1 MLFAKKKVLLY
12 KKGVIYL
19 FISFFCRNF
28 AGEFRNYNKES
39 NKKMKKFLFIILI
52 TFLASPIANA
62 QAMSDDAV
70 MEYVKKGVKEGKSQ
84 QQLYKELMV
93 KGVTT
98 TQLQRI
104 KDNYDRQ
111 KENRI
116 AKKGNDDVD
125 TQRVNPETRD
135 DVAPAQSDNMRL
147 DVPEDTIKVFGRD
160 IFRNANLT
168 FEPSLNIAT
177 PVNYRLGPGDQLQ
190 IEVWGASEANIT
202 QKVTPDGYIS
212 IPDIGPV
219 NVNGLTV
226 QAATNRIKAKLSQI
240 YSGMASSNVN
250 LSTNVKV
257 SLGQIRT
264 IQVNIMG
271 EVARPGTYALS
282 SFSTVFHA
290 LYKAGGISQL
300 GSLRN
305 IKVVRGGRTVATV
318 DVYDYIINGRSH
330 SDIRLQEGDVILAS
344 PYEALVLIK
353 GNVRRPMYYEMKNSE
368 SIRTLINYAGGF
380 SNDAYTTAVT
390 VNRNN
395 AKERT
400 VCTVDDMSFGVFK
413 VKDGDEVSVGA
424 ILDRYDNRIEIKG
437 AVYRPGF
444 YELGKN
450 IQTVK
455 ELIEK
460 ADGLLEDAFTNRAVL
475 HRENPDKTLEVISLN
490 VKAILD
496 GTEADITLQKNDVLF
511 IPSKYDLEAKGTLE
525 ILGEVYS
532 PGTFPYAANTK
543 LEDLIIMAGG
553 MTESA
558 SKVRVDVTRRINDPS
573 STKKQKEI
581 SKTFSFSVK
590 DGFVVEGEPGF
601 VLEPYDQVFV
611 RRSPGYAP
619 KVNVTVSGEVEFE
632 GDYPLNVRN
641 ERLSD
646 VIKKAGGLTE
656 FAYIEGA
663 RLERQMTPEEYKQA
677 QELMAIIQSNNRI
690 EGNDSIIVTEVSRT
704 YPIGID
710 LARIMANPHSPID
723 PVLQDGDV
731 IVIPQYMTTVSVS
744 GSVRKPN
751 SVVYD
756 PDMKLKHYISEAGGY
771 AERARK
777 SGTFIL
783 YPNGHIKELGKR
795 AKASEIM
802 GGSKIIVPQK
812 GRSQWNLGTTLST
825 ITTSVSML
833 AVIASLVNT
842 MK

>member
-1 MLFAKKKVLLY
+1 MKRVLFFIFLSLLT
-12 KKGVIYL
+12 
-19 FISFFCRNF
+19 S
-28 AGEFRNYNKES
+28 S
-39 NKKMKKFLFIILI
+39 
-52 TFLASPIANA
+52 IANA

-70 MEYVKKGVKEGKSQ
+70 VEYVKSGVRQGKSQ
-84 QQLYKELMV
+84 QQLYKELML

-104 KDNYDRQ
+104 KDKYEQEKNQ
-111 KENRI
+111 AAAN
-116 AKKGNDDVD
+116 KGTNNVD
-125 TQRVNPETRD
+125 TQRVNPEEAED
-135 DVAPAQSDNMRL
+135 KAPAQSGNMRQAA
-147 DVPEDTIKVFGRD
+147 PGIQVFGRD
-160 IFRNANLT
+160 IFQNSNLT
-168 FEPSLNIAT
+168 FEPSMNIAT
-177 PVNYRLGPGDQLQ
+177 PVNYRLGPGDQIV

-212 IPDIGPV
+212 IPDVGPI

-226 QAATNRIKAKLSQI
+226 QAASNKIRSKLSQI

-271 EVARPGTYALS
+271 EVSRPGTYALS

-290 LYKAGGISQL
+290 LYKAGGISPL

-305 IKVVRGGRTVATV
+305 IKVVRGGKTVATV
-318 DVYDYIINGRSH
+318 DVYDYIIHGRSH

-344 PYEALVLIK
+344 PYEALVLIQGK
-353 GNVRRPMYYEMKNSE
+353 VKRPMYYEMKSSE

-380 SNDAYTTAVT
+380 ANDAYTYAVT
-390 VNRNN
+390 VTRNDSR
-395 AKERT
+395 ERT
-400 VCTVDDMSFGVFK
+400 VCTVDDMNYGVFQ
-413 VKDGDEVSVGA
+413 VKDGDAVNVGE
-424 ILDRYDNRIEIKG
+424 ILDRFNNRIEVKG

-444 YELGKN
+444 YELGKD
-450 IQTVK
+450 IQTVRD
-455 ELIEK
+455 LINK
-460 ADGLLEDAFTNRAVL
+460 ADGLLEYAFTNRAVL
-475 HRENPDKTLEVISLN
+475 HRENPDKSLEVVSVNLKSIM
-490 VKAILD
+490 D
-496 GTEADITLQKNDVLF
+496 GSDADIPLKKNDVLF
-511 IPSKYDLEAKGTLE
+511 VPSIYDLESKGTLE
-525 ILGEVYS
+525 ILGEVFS
-532 PGTFPYAANTK
+532 PGTFPFAANTK

-553 MTESA
+553 LTESA
-558 SKVRVDVTRRINDPS
+558 STVRVDVTRRIIDPK

-581 SKTFSFSVK
+581 SKTYSFSVK

-611 RRSPGYAP
+611 RRSPGYSA
-619 KVNVTVSGEVEFE
+619 KVNVTISGEVEFE
-632 GDYPLNVRN
+632 GDYALNIRN

-646 VIKKAGGLTE
+646 VIEKAGGLTE

-663 RLERQMTPEEYKQA
+663 RLERVLTPEELKQA
-677 QELMAIIQSNNRI
+677 QELLDMVTNNNKI
-690 EGNDSIIVTEVSRT
+690 YGNDSIVVPTTVSRT
-704 YPIGID
+704 YSVGID
-710 LARIMANPHSPID
+710 LAKILANPHSPID
-723 PVLQDGDV
+723 PVLQEGDV
-731 IVIPQYMTTVSVS
+731 IVIPQYMNTVNIS

-756 PDMKLKHYISEAGGY
+756 PQMKLKDYITEAGGY

-783 YPNGHIKELGKR
+783 YPNGHIKELGRR
-795 AKASEIM
+795 ASAKEIV

-812 GRSQWNLGTTLST
+812 ARSQWNLPLTLSA
-825 ITTSVSML
+825 ITSSVSML
-833 AVIASLVNT
+833 AVIGTLVNS

>member
-1 MLFAKKKVLLY
+1 
-12 KKGVIYL
+12 
-19 FISFFCRNF
+19 
-28 AGEFRNYNKES
+28 
-39 NKKMKKFLFIILI
+39 MKRILI
-52 TFLASPIANA
+52 LFSFALLAAGAANA
-62 QAMSDDAV
+62 QAMSDDEV
-70 MEYVKKGVKEGKSQ
+70 INYVKSGVSQGKSQ
-84 QQLYKELMV
+84 QTLYKELV
-93 KGVTT
+93 ARGVSTS
-98 TQLQRI
+98 QMQRI
-104 KDNYDRQ
+104 KDKYEQQ
-111 KENRI
+111 KDNAVAI
-116 AKKGNDDVD
+116 KGNDNVD
-125 TQRVNPETRD
+125 TQRVNPELAED
-135 DVAPAQSDNMRL
+135 KAPAQSNDMNL
-147 DVPEDTIKVFGRD
+147 NGSVDSIKVFGRD
-160 IFRNANLT
+160 IFRSSNLT

-202 QKVTPDGYIS
+202 QKVTPDGFIS
-212 IPDIGPV
+212 IPNVGPI

-240 YSGMASSNVN
+240 YSGMGTTNVN
-250 LSTNVKV
+250 LSTDVKV

-290 LYKAGGISQL
+290 LYKAGGMSQM

-344 PYEALVLIK
+344 PYDALVLIK
-353 GNVRRPMYYEMKNSE
+353 GKVKRPMYYEMTSSE
-368 SIRTLINYAGGF
+368 SIRTLIGFAGGF
-380 SNDAYTTAVT
+380 SNDAYRGAVT
-390 VNRNN
+390 VDRNN
-395 AKERT
+395 SKERT
-400 VCTVDDMSFGVFK
+400 VATVDDMNYGVFK
-413 VKDGDEVSVGA
+413 VKDGDVVSVGE
-424 ILDRYDNRIEIKG
+424 ILDRYDNRIEVKG
-437 AVYRPGF
+437 AVYRPGY
-444 YELGKN
+444 YELGKD

-455 ELIEK
+455 DLIER
-460 ADGLLEDAFTNRAVL
+460 ADGLLEYAFTNRGML
-475 HRENPDKTLEVISLN
+475 HRQNDDKTLEVISLN

-496 GTEADITLQKNDVLF
+496 GTEPDVTLQKNDVLF
-511 IPSKYDLEAKGTLE
+511 IPSKYDLEQKGTWE
-525 ILGEVYS
+525 IRGEVYN
-532 PGTFPYAANTK
+532 PNVFPFAANTK

-553 MTESA
+553 LTESA
-558 SKVRVDVTRRINDPS
+558 STVRVDVTRRIIDKKG
-573 STKKQKEI
+573 TKKQKEI
-581 SKTFSFSVK
+581 AKTYTFGVK
-590 DGFVVEGEPGF
+590 EGFVVEGDPGL

-611 RRSPGYAP
+611 RRSPGYSD
-619 KVNVTVSGEVEFE
+619 KINVTVSGEVEFE
-632 GDYPLNVRN
+632 GEYALNVRN

-646 VIKKAGGLTE
+646 VLEKAGGLTE

-663 RLERQMTPEEYKQA
+663 RLERQMTPEEYQQA
-677 QELMAIIQSNNRI
+677 KELIAMVVSNNRV
-690 EGNDSIIVTEVSRT
+690 EGNDSIVVPEVSTT
-704 YPIGID
+704 YPVGID
-710 LARIMANPHSPID
+710 LKKILANPHSAID

-756 PDMKLKHYISEAGGY
+756 PKMKLKDYISEAGGY

-783 YPNGHIKELGKR
+783 YPNGHIKELGR
-795 AKASEIM
+795 NASAKDIM
-802 GGSKIIVPQK
+802 GGSKIVVPQK

-833 AVIASLVNT
+833 AVIASLINT

>member
-1 MLFAKKKVLLY
+1 MMKRIFILFSVALL
-12 KKGVIYL
+12 V
-19 FISFFCRNF
+19 
-28 AGEFRNYNKES
+28 AGGAF
-39 NKKMKKFLFIILI
+39 
-52 TFLASPIANA
+52 A
-62 QAMSDDAV
+62 QAMSDDEVVA
-70 MEYVKKGVKEGKSQ
+70 YVKSGLAQGKQ
-84 QQLYKELMV
+84 KKTIYNELMV
-93 KGVTT
+93 KGVST

-104 KDNYDRQ
+104 KDKYEQQQSNAVA
-111 KENRI
+111 N
-116 AKKGNDDVD
+116 KGNNNVD
-125 TQRVNPETRD
+125 TQRVNPEQAED
-135 DVAPAQSDNMRL
+135 KAPAQSNDLNV
-147 DVPEDTIKVFGRD
+147 DGPEGGIKVFGRD
-160 IFRNANLT
+160 IFRTANLT
-168 FEPSLNIAT
+168 FEPSMNIAT

-212 IPDIGPV
+212 IPNVGPI

-226 QAATNRIKAKLSQI
+226 QAASNRIKAKLSQI

-290 LYKAGGISQL
+290 LYKAGGMSRM

-353 GNVRRPMYYEMKNSE
+353 GKVKRPMYYEMKSSE
-368 SIRTLINYAGGF
+368 SIRTLIGFAGGF
-380 SNDAYTTAVT
+380 SNDAYRGSVT
-390 VNRNN
+390 VDRNN
-395 AKERT
+395 SKERT
-400 VCTVDDMSFGVFK
+400 VATVDDMNFGVFK
-413 VKDGDEVSVGA
+413 VKDGDVVSVGE
-424 ILDRYDNRIEIKG
+424 ILDRYDNRIEVKG
-437 AVYRPGF
+437 AVYRPGY
-444 YELGKN
+444 YELGKD
-450 IQTVK
+450 IQTVRD
-455 ELIEK
+455 LIQR
-460 ADGLLEDAFTNRAVL
+460 ADGLLEYAFTNRAVL
-475 HRENPDKTLEVISLN
+475 HRENDDKTLEVIALN

-496 GTEADITLQKNDVLF
+496 GTEPDVTLQKNDVLF
-511 IPSKYDLEAKGTLE
+511 IPSKYDLESKGTLE
-525 ILGEVYS
+525 IRGEVYN
-532 PGTFPYAANTK
+532 PNIFPFAANTK

-553 MTESA
+553 LTESA
-558 SKVRVDVTRRINDPS
+558 STVRVDVTRRIIDKKG
-573 STKKQKEI
+573 TKKQKEI
-581 SKTFSFSVK
+581 AKTYTFGVK
-590 DGFVVEGEPGF
+590 EGFVVEGDPGF

-611 RRSPGYAP
+611 RRSPGYSE
-619 KVNVTVSGEVEFE
+619 KINVSVAGEVEFE
-632 GDYPLNVRN
+632 GDYALNVRN

-646 VIKKAGGLTE
+646 VIEKAGGLTE
-656 FAYIEGA
+656 FAYIDGA

-677 QELMAIIQSNNRI
+677 QELMAMVKSNNQI
-690 EGNDSIIVTEVSRT
+690 SGNDSIVVPTVSRT
-704 YPIGID
+704 YSVGIN
-710 LARIMANPHSPID
+710 LKEIMENPHSAID
-723 PVLQDGDV
+723 PVLQEGDV
-731 IVIPQYMTTVSVS
+731 IVVPQYMNTVSVS

-756 PDMKLKHYISEAGGY
+756 PKMKLKDYINEAGGY

-783 YPNGHIKELGKR
+783 YPNGHIKELGKK
-795 AKASEIM
+795 AKAKDIV

-812 GRSQWNLGTTLST
+812 GRSQWNLATSLST
-825 ITTSVSML
+825 VTTSVSML
-833 AVIASLVNT
+833 AVIASLINA

>member
-1 MLFAKKKVLLY
+1 MAR
-12 KKGVIYL
+12 GV
-19 FISFFCRNF
+19 ST
-28 AGEFRNYNKES
+28 S
-39 NKKMKKFLFIILI
+39 
-52 TFLASPIANA
+52 
-62 QAMSDDAV
+62 
-70 MEYVKKGVKEGKSQ
+70 
-84 QQLYKELMV
+84 
-93 KGVTT
+93 
-98 TQLQRI
+98 QLQRI
-104 KDNYDRQ
+104 KDKYEQQ
-111 KENRI
+111 KEDAVANQSN
-116 AKKGNDDVD
+116 KNVD
-125 TQRVNPETRD
+125 TQRVNPEQAED
-135 DVAPAQSDNMRL
+135 KAPAQSNDMNV
-147 DVPEDTIKVFGRD
+147 DGPEEGIKVFGRD
-160 IFRNANLT
+160 IFRTANLT
-168 FEPSLNIAT
+168 FEPSMNIAT

-190 IEVWGASEANIT
+190 IEVWGASETNIT

-212 IPDIGPV
+212 IPNVGPV

-250 LSTNVKV
+250 LSTHVKV

-290 LYKAGGISQL
+290 LYKAGGMSKM

-344 PYEALVLIK
+344 PYDALVLIK
-353 GNVRRPMYYEMKNSE
+353 SKVKRPMYYEMKSSE
-368 SIRTLINYAGGF
+368 SIRTLIGFAGGF
-380 SNDAYTTAVT
+380 SNDAYRGAVT
-390 VNRNN
+390 VDRNN
-395 AKERT
+395 TKERT
-400 VCTVDDMSFGVFK
+400 VATVDDMNYGVFK
-413 VKDGDEVSVGA
+413 VKDGDVVSVGE
-424 ILDRYDNRIEIKG
+424 ILDRYDNRIEVKG
-437 AVYRPGF
+437 AVYRPGY
-444 YELGKN
+444 YELGKD

-455 ELIEK
+455 DLIEK
-460 ADGLLEDAFTNRAVL
+460 ADGLLEYAFTNRAVL
-475 HRENPDKTLEVISLN
+475 HRENDDKTLEVISLN
-490 VKAILD
+490 VKAIID
-496 GTEADITLQKNDVLF
+496 GTEADVTLHKNDVLF
-511 IPSKYDLEAKGTLE
+511 IPSKYDLEQKGTLE
-525 ILGEVYS
+525 IRGEVYN
-532 PGTFPYAANTK
+532 PNVFPYAANTK

-553 MTESA
+553 LTESA
-558 SKVRVDVTRRINDPS
+558 STVRVDVTRRIIDRKG
-573 STKKQKEI
+573 TKKQKEI
-581 SKTFSFSVK
+581 AQTFSFGVK
-590 DGFVVEGEPGF
+590 EGFVVEGEPGF

-611 RRSPGYAP
+611 RRSPGYSE

-632 GDYPLNVRN
+632 GDYSLNVRN

-646 VIKKAGGLTE
+646 VIKKAGGLTD
-656 FAYIEGA
+656 FAYIDGA

-677 QELMAIIQSNNRI
+677 QELMAMVVSNNNI
-690 EGNDSIIVTEVSRT
+690 SGNDSIVVPEVSTT
-704 YPIGID
+704 YPVGID
-710 LARIMANPHSPID
+710 LKEILANPHSAID

-756 PDMKLKHYISEAGGY
+756 PKMKLKDYISEAGGY

-783 YPNGHIKELGKR
+783 YPNGHIKELGR
-795 AKASEIM
+795 NASAKDIM

-825 ITTSVSML
+825 VTTSVSML
-833 AVIASLVNT
+833 AVIASLINT

>member
-1 MLFAKKKVLLY
+1 MKRVLFFIFLSLLT
-12 KKGVIYL
+12 
-19 FISFFCRNF
+19 S
-28 AGEFRNYNKES
+28 S
-39 NKKMKKFLFIILI
+39 
-52 TFLASPIANA
+52 IANA

-70 MEYVKKGVKEGKSQ
+70 VAYVKSGVRQGKSQ
-84 QQLYKELMV
+84 QQLYKELML

-104 KDNYDRQ
+104 KDKYEQEKNQ
-111 KENRI
+111 AAAN
-116 AKKGNDDVD
+116 KGTNNVD
-125 TQRVNPETRD
+125 TQRVNPEEAED
-135 DVAPAQSDNMRL
+135 KAPAQSGNMRQAA
-147 DVPEDTIKVFGRD
+147 PGIQVFGRD
-160 IFRNANLT
+160 IFQNSNLT
-168 FEPSLNIAT
+168 FEPSMNIAT
-177 PVNYRLGPGDQLQ
+177 PVNYRLGPGDQIV

-212 IPDIGPV
+212 IPDVGPI

-226 QAATNRIKAKLSQI
+226 QAASNKIRSKLSQI

-271 EVARPGTYALS
+271 EVSRPGTYALS

-290 LYKAGGISQL
+290 LYKAGGISPL

-305 IKVVRGGRTVATV
+305 IKVVRGGKTVATV
-318 DVYDYIINGRSH
+318 DVYDYIIHGRSH

-344 PYEALVLIK
+344 PYEALVLIQGK
-353 GNVRRPMYYEMKNSE
+353 VKRPMYYEMKSSE

-380 SNDAYTTAVT
+380 ANDAYTYAVT
-390 VNRNN
+390 VTRNDSR
-395 AKERT
+395 ERT
-400 VCTVDDMSFGVFK
+400 VCTVDDMNYGVFQ
-413 VKDGDEVSVGA
+413 VKDGDAVNVGE
-424 ILDRYDNRIEIKG
+424 ILDRFNNRIEVKG

-444 YELGKN
+444 YELGKD
-450 IQTVK
+450 IQTVRD
-455 ELIEK
+455 LINK
-460 ADGLLEDAFTNRAVL
+460 ADGLLEYAFTNRAVL
-475 HRENPDKTLEVISLN
+475 HRENPDKSLEVVSVNLKSIM
-490 VKAILD
+490 D
-496 GTEADITLQKNDVLF
+496 GSDADIPLKKNDVLF
-511 IPSKYDLEAKGTLE
+511 VPSIYDLESKGTLE
-525 ILGEVYS
+525 ILGEVFS
-532 PGTFPYAANTK
+532 PGTFPFAANTK

-553 MTESA
+553 LTESA
-558 SKVRVDVTRRINDPS
+558 STVRVDVTRRINDPK

-581 SKTFSFSVK
+581 SKTYSFSVK

-611 RRSPGYAP
+611 RRSPGYSA
-619 KVNVTVSGEVEFE
+619 KVNVTISGEVEFE
-632 GDYPLNVRN
+632 GDYALNIRN

-646 VIKKAGGLTE
+646 VIEKAGGLTE

-663 RLERQMTPEEYKQA
+663 RLERVLTPEELKQA
-677 QELMAIIQSNNRI
+677 QELLDMVTNNNKI
-690 EGNDSIIVTEVSRT
+690 YGNDSIVVPTTVSRT
-704 YPIGID
+704 YSVGID
-710 LARIMANPHSPID
+710 LAQILANPHSPID
-723 PVLQDGDV
+723 PVLQEGDV
-731 IVIPQYMTTVSVS
+731 IVIPQYMNTVNIS

-756 PDMKLKHYISEAGGY
+756 PQMKLKDYITEAGGY

-783 YPNGHIKELGKR
+783 YPNGHIKELGRR
-795 AKASEIM
+795 ASAKEIV

-812 GRSQWNLGTTLST
+812 ARSQWNLPLTLSA
-825 ITTSVSML
+825 ITSSVSML
-833 AVIASLVNT
+833 AVIGTLVNS

>member
-1 MLFAKKKVLLY
+1 MMKRIFILFSFALL
-12 KKGVIYL
+12 V
-19 FISFFCRNF
+19 
-28 AGEFRNYNKES
+28 AGGAF
-39 NKKMKKFLFIILI
+39 
-52 TFLASPIANA
+52 A
-62 QAMSDDAV
+62 QAMSDDEVVA
-70 MEYVKKGVKEGKSQ
+70 YVKSGLAQGKQ
-84 QQLYKELMV
+84 KKTIYNELMV
-93 KGVTT
+93 KGVST

-104 KDNYDRQ
+104 KDKYEQQQSNAVA
-111 KENRI
+111 N
-116 AKKGNDDVD
+116 KGNNNVD
-125 TQRVNPETRD
+125 TQRVNPEQAED
-135 DVAPAQSDNMRL
+135 KAPAQSNDLNV
-147 DVPEDTIKVFGRD
+147 DGPEGGIKVFGRD
-160 IFRNANLT
+160 IFRTANLT
-168 FEPSLNIAT
+168 FEPSMNIAT

-212 IPDIGPV
+212 IPNVGPI

-226 QAATNRIKAKLSQI
+226 QAASNRIKAKLSQI

-290 LYKAGGISQL
+290 LYKAGGMSRM

-353 GNVRRPMYYEMKNSE
+353 GKVKRPMYYEMKSSE
-368 SIRTLINYAGGF
+368 SIRTLIGFAGGF
-380 SNDAYTTAVT
+380 SNDAYRGSVT
-390 VNRNN
+390 VDRNN
-395 AKERT
+395 SKERT
-400 VCTVDDMSFGVFK
+400 VATVDDMNFGVFK
-413 VKDGDEVSVGA
+413 VKDGDVVSVGE
-424 ILDRYDNRIEIKG
+424 ILDRYDNRIEVKG
-437 AVYRPGF
+437 AVYRPGY
-444 YELGKN
+444 YELGKD
-450 IQTVK
+450 IQTVRD
-455 ELIEK
+455 LIQR
-460 ADGLLEDAFTNRAVL
+460 ADGLLEYAFTNRAVL
-475 HRENPDKTLEVISLN
+475 HRENDDKTLEVIALN

-496 GTEADITLQKNDVLF
+496 GTEPDVTLQKNDVLF
-511 IPSKYDLEAKGTLE
+511 IPSKYDLESKGTLE
-525 ILGEVYS
+525 IRGEVYN
-532 PGTFPYAANTK
+532 PNIFPFAANTK

-553 MTESA
+553 LTESA
-558 SKVRVDVTRRINDPS
+558 STVRVDVTRRIIDKKG
-573 STKKQKEI
+573 TKKQKEI
-581 SKTFSFSVK
+581 AKTYTFGVK
-590 DGFVVEGEPGF
+590 EGFVVEGDPGF

-611 RRSPGYAP
+611 RRSPGYSE
-619 KVNVTVSGEVEFE
+619 KINVTVAGEVEFE
-632 GDYPLNVRN
+632 GDYALNVRN

-646 VIKKAGGLTE
+646 VIEKAGGLTE
-656 FAYIEGA
+656 FAYIDGA

-677 QELMAIIQSNNRI
+677 QELMAMVKSNNQI
-690 EGNDSIIVTEVSRT
+690 SGNDSIVVPTVSRT
-704 YPIGID
+704 YSVGIN
-710 LARIMANPHSPID
+710 LKEIMENPHSAID
-723 PVLQDGDV
+723 PVLQEGDV
-731 IVIPQYMTTVSVS
+731 IVVPQYMNTVSVS

-756 PDMKLKHYISEAGGY
+756 PKMKLKDYINEAGGY

-783 YPNGHIKELGKR
+783 YPNGHIKELGR
-795 AKASEIM
+795 NAKAKDIV

-812 GRSQWNLGTTLST
+812 GRSQWNIGTTLST
-825 ITTSVSML
+825 VTTSVSML
-833 AVIASLVNT
+833 AVIASLINA

>member
-1 MLFAKKKVLLY
+1 MKRIWILFFFALLA
-12 KKGVIYL
+12 
-19 FISFFCRNF
+19 
-28 AGEFRNYNKES
+28 AGG
-39 NKKMKKFLFIILI
+39 
-52 TFLASPIANA
+52 ANA
-62 QAMSDDAV
+62 QAMSDDEV
-70 MEYVKKGVKEGKSQ
+70 ISYVKNAVNQGKSQ
-84 QQLYKELMV
+84 QTIYKEV
-93 KGVTT
+93 VARGVSTS
-98 TQLQRI
+98 QLQRI
-104 KDNYDRQ
+104 KDKYEQQ
-111 KENRI
+111 KEN
-116 AKKGNDDVD
+116 AVVKKSNKNVD
-125 TQRVNPETRD
+125 TQRVNPEQAED
-135 DVAPAQSDNMRL
+135 KAPAQSNDMTV
-147 DVPEDTIKVFGRD
+147 DGPEGGIKVFGRD
-160 IFRNANLT
+160 IFRTANLT
-168 FEPSLNIAT
+168 FEPSMNIAT
-177 PVNYRLGPGDQLQ
+177 PVNYRLGPGDELQ
-190 IEVWGASEANIT
+190 IEVWGASETNIT
-202 QKVTPDGYIS
+202 QKVSPDGYIS
-212 IPDIGPV
+212 IPNVGPV

-240 YSGMASSNVN
+240 YSGLASSNVN
-250 LSTNVKV
+250 LSTHVKV

-290 LYKAGGISQL
+290 LYKAGGMSKM

-344 PYEALVLIK
+344 PYDALVLIK
-353 GNVRRPMYYEMKNSE
+353 GKVKRPMYYEMKSSE
-368 SIRTLINYAGGF
+368 SIRTLIGFAGGF
-380 SNDAYTTAVT
+380 SNDAYRGAVT
-390 VNRNN
+390 VDRNN
-395 AKERT
+395 TKERT
-400 VCTVDDMSFGVFK
+400 VATVDDMNYGVFK
-413 VKDGDEVSVGA
+413 VKDGDVVSVGE
-424 ILDRYDNRIEIKG
+424 ILDRYDNRIEVKG
-437 AVYRPGF
+437 AVYRPGY
-444 YELGKN
+444 YELGKD

-455 ELIEK
+455 DLIEK
-460 ADGLLEDAFTNRAVL
+460 ADGLLEYAFTNRAVL
-475 HRENPDKTLEVISLN
+475 HRENDDKTLEVISLN
-490 VKAILD
+490 VKAIID
-496 GTEADITLQKNDVLF
+496 GTEADVTLHKNDVLF
-511 IPSKYDLEAKGTLE
+511 IPSKYDLEQKGTLE
-525 ILGEVYS
+525 IRGEVYK
-532 PGTFPYAANTK
+532 PNVFPYAANTK

-553 MTESA
+553 LTESA
-558 SKVRVDVTRRINDPS
+558 STVRVDVTRRIIDRKG
-573 STKKQKEI
+573 TKKQKEI
-581 SKTFSFSVK
+581 AQTFSFGVK

-611 RRSPGYAP
+611 RRSPGYSE

-632 GDYPLNVRN
+632 GDYSLNVRN

-646 VIKKAGGLTE
+646 VLEKAGGLTE

-677 QELMAIIQSNNRI
+677 QELMDMVASNNKI
-690 EGNDSIIVTEVSRT
+690 SGNDSIVVPQVSRT
-704 YPIGID
+704 YPVGID
-710 LARIMANPHSPID
+710 LKEILANPHSAID

-756 PDMKLKHYISEAGGY
+756 PKMKLKDYISEAGGY

-783 YPNGHIKELGKR
+783 YPNGHIKELGR
-795 AKASEIM
+795 NASAKDIM

-825 ITTSVSML
+825 VTTSVSML
-833 AVIASLVNT
+833 AVIASLINA

>member
-1 MLFAKKKVLLY
+1 MMKRIWILFFFALL
-12 KKGVIYL
+12 
-19 FISFFCRNF
+19 
-28 AGEFRNYNKES
+28 A
-39 NKKMKKFLFIILI
+39 
-52 TFLASPIANA
+52 ASGANA
-62 QAMSDDAV
+62 QAMSDDEV
-70 MEYVKKGVKEGKSQ
+70 MSYVKNAASQGKSQ
-84 QQLYKELMV
+84 QTIYKELV
-93 KGVTT
+93 ARGVSTS
-98 TQLQRI
+98 QLQRI
-104 KDNYDRQ
+104 KDKYEQQ
-111 KENRI
+111 KEDAVANQSN
-116 AKKGNDDVD
+116 KNVD
-125 TQRVNPETRD
+125 TQRVNPEQAED
-135 DVAPAQSDNMRL
+135 KAPAQSNDMNV
-147 DVPEDTIKVFGRD
+147 DGPEEGIKVFGRD
-160 IFRNANLT
+160 IFRTANLT
-168 FEPSLNIAT
+168 FEPSMNIAT

-190 IEVWGASEANIT
+190 IEVWGASETNIT

-212 IPDIGPV
+212 IPNVGPV

-250 LSTNVKV
+250 LSTHVKV

-290 LYKAGGISQL
+290 LYKAGGMSKM

-344 PYEALVLIK
+344 PYDALVLIK
-353 GNVRRPMYYEMKNSE
+353 GKVKRPMYYEMKSSE
-368 SIRTLINYAGGF
+368 SIRTLIGFAGGF
-380 SNDAYTTAVT
+380 SNDAYRGAVT
-390 VNRNN
+390 VDRNN
-395 AKERT
+395 TKERT
-400 VCTVDDMSFGVFK
+400 VATVDDMNYGVFK
-413 VKDGDEVSVGA
+413 VKDGDVVSVGE
-424 ILDRYDNRIEIKG
+424 ILDRYDNRIEVKG
-437 AVYRPGF
+437 AVYRPGY
-444 YELGKN
+444 YELGKD

-455 ELIEK
+455 DLIEK
-460 ADGLLEDAFTNRAVL
+460 ADGLLEYAFTNRAVL
-475 HRENPDKTLEVISLN
+475 HRENDDKTLEVISLN
-490 VKAILD
+490 VKAIID
-496 GTEADITLQKNDVLF
+496 GTEADVTLHKNDVLF
-511 IPSKYDLEAKGTLE
+511 IPSKYDLEQKGTLE
-525 ILGEVYS
+525 IRGEVYN
-532 PGTFPYAANTK
+532 PNVFPYAANTK

-553 MTESA
+553 LTESA
-558 SKVRVDVTRRINDPS
+558 STVRVDVTRRIIDRKG
-573 STKKQKEI
+573 TKKQKEI
-581 SKTFSFSVK
+581 AQTFSFGVK
-590 DGFVVEGEPGF
+590 EGFVVEGEPGF

-611 RRSPGYAP
+611 RRSPGYAE

-632 GDYPLNVRN
+632 GDYSLNVRN

-646 VIKKAGGLTE
+646 VLEKAGGLTE

-663 RLERQMTPEEYKQA
+663 RLERLMTPEEYKQA
-677 QELMAIIQSNNRI
+677 QELMDMVASNNNI
-690 EGNDSIIVTEVSRT
+690 SGNDSIVVPQVSRT
-704 YPIGID
+704 YPVGID
-710 LARIMANPHSPID
+710 LKEIMANPHSAID

-756 PDMKLKHYISEAGGY
+756 PKMKLKDYISEAGGY

-783 YPNGHIKELGKR
+783 YPNGHIKELGR
-795 AKASEIM
+795 NASAKDII

-825 ITTSVSML
+825 VTTSVSML
-833 AVIASLVNT
+833 AVIASLINT

>member
-1 MLFAKKKVLLY
+1 
-12 KKGVIYL
+12 
-19 FISFFCRNF
+19 
-28 AGEFRNYNKES
+28 
-39 NKKMKKFLFIILI
+39 MKKIWILFFFAL
-52 TFLASPIANA
+52 LAAGGANA
-62 QAMSDDAV
+62 QAMSDDEV
-70 MEYVKKGVKEGKSQ
+70 ISYVKNAVNQGKSQ
-84 QQLYKELMV
+84 QTIYKELV
-93 KGVTT
+93 ARGVSTS
-98 TQLQRI
+98 QLQRI
-104 KDNYDRQ
+104 KDKYEQQ
-111 KENRI
+111 KANAVARR
-116 AKKGNDDVD
+116 GNDSVD
-125 TQRVNPETRD
+125 TQRVNTE
-135 DVAPAQSDNMRL
+135 L
-147 DVPEDTIKVFGRD
+147 DEVRTKQNDYPRIEDEQDSIKVFGRD

-168 FEPSLNIAT
+168 FEPSMNIAT

-212 IPDIGPV
+212 IPDVGPV

-250 LSTNVKV
+250 LSTHVKV

-290 LYKAGGISQL
+290 LYKAGGMSKM

-344 PYEALVLIK
+344 PYDALVLIK
-353 GNVRRPMYYEMKNSE
+353 GKVKRPMYYEMKSSE
-368 SIRTLINYAGGF
+368 SIRTLIGFAGGF
-380 SNDAYTTAVT
+380 SNDAYRGAVT
-390 VNRNN
+390 VDRNN
-395 AKERT
+395 TKERT
-400 VCTVDDMSFGVFK
+400 VATVDDMNYGVFK
-413 VKDGDEVSVGA
+413 VKDGDVVSVGE
-424 ILDRYDNRIEIKG
+424 ILDRYDNRIEVKG
-437 AVYRPGF
+437 AVYRPGY
-444 YELGKN
+444 YELGKD

-455 ELIEK
+455 DLIEK
-460 ADGLLEDAFTNRAVL
+460 ADGLLEYAFTNRAVL
-475 HRENPDKTLEVISLN
+475 HRENDDKTLEVISLN
-490 VKAILD
+490 VKAIID
-496 GTEADITLQKNDVLF
+496 GTEADVTLHKNDVLF
-511 IPSKYDLEAKGTLE
+511 IPSKYDLEQKGTLE
-525 ILGEVYS
+525 IRGEVYK
-532 PGTFPYAANTK
+532 PNVFPYAANTK

-553 MTESA
+553 LTESA
-558 SKVRVDVTRRINDPS
+558 STVRVDVTRRIIDRKG
-573 STKKQKEI
+573 TKKQKEI
-581 SKTFSFSVK
+581 AQTFSFGVK

-611 RRSPGYAP
+611 RRSPGYSE

-632 GDYPLNVRN
+632 GDYSLNVRN

-646 VIKKAGGLTE
+646 VLEKAGGLTE

-677 QELMAIIQSNNRI
+677 QELMDMVASNNKVS
-690 EGNDSIIVTEVSRT
+690 GNDSIVVPQVSRT
-704 YPIGID
+704 YPVGID
-710 LARIMANPHSPID
+710 LKEILANPHSAID

-756 PDMKLKHYISEAGGY
+756 PKMKLKDYISEAGGY

-783 YPNGHIKELGKR
+783 YPNGHIKELGR
-795 AKASEIM
+795 NASAKDIM

-812 GRSQWNLGTTLST
+812 GRSQWNLATTLTSV
-825 ITTSVSML
+825 TTSVSML
-833 AVIASLVNT
+833 AVIATLINA